1 MKKAYYYTDDT
12 IWLLRDITREK
23 PASIFDNPYLK
34 MIKTAH
40 DRFGLKVQFNLFYRT
55 DSYYGYD
62 EFSLADVTDAY
73 KEEFKANS
81 DWLKFAF
88 HALEEFPDYPH
99 VNATYDDTK
108 KLFKMIEK
116 EVFRFAGEDSFAY
129 TVCPHWLPL
138 SKDAVRALVDCGVK
152 LLDCT
157 VGDPKEYNGD
167 PASLPYGHAGRLLN
181 NRQPETRVFSRGG
194 RDTAIANSI
203 CGYNHYNA
211 EVDAMSNGNDKIMWD
226 SDMGVFFKKYC
237 NTCLNTTPY
246 DELEEECKPLAD
258 LDYIG
263 ICNHEQYFYADYFAY
278 QPDHAEKLFKMCE
291 ILKGYG
297 FEFVCGEELLK
308 GEKVEWHFE

>member
-34 MIKTAH
+34 MVKTAH
-40 DRFGLKVQFNLFYRT
+40 DRYGLKVQFNLFYRT

-129 TVCPHWLPL
+129 TVCPHWLPM
-138 SKDAVRALVDCGVK
+138 SREAVRALVDCGVK
-152 LLDCT
+152 LIDAT
-157 VGDPKEYNGD
+157 AGDPKEYNGD

-194 RDTAIANSI
+194 RDIAIANSI
-203 CGYNHYNA
+203 CGYNHYTA
-211 EVDAMSNGNDKIMWD
+211 AVDEMSNGNDKIMWD
-226 SDMGVFFKKYC
+226 SEMGVFFKRYC
-237 NTCLNTTPY
+237 STCLNTTPY
-246 DELEEECKPLAD
+246 EELEEECKPLAD
-258 LDYIG
+258 YDYIG

-278 QPDHAEKLFKMCE
+278 QPDQPDKLFKLCE
-291 ILKGYG
+291 ILTGYG
-297 FEFVCGEELLK
+297 FRFICGEELLN
-308 GEKVEWHFE
+308 GEKVDWHFE